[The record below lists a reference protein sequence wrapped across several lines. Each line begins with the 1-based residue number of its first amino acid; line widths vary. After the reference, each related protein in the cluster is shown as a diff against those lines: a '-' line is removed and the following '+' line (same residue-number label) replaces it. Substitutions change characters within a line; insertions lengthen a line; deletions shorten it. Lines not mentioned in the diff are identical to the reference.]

1 MALGSVL
8 MAEDPRSILE
18 RNKRLLADRA
28 KTQES
33 EELLEKLPQGHGS
46 GLNADMVDG
55 LHAAEIIARAP
66 GKGGGGGGSGSGS
79 GDMTKAVYDQNDN
92 DVVDNSEKIEGK
104 TLSEVQ
110 DHTPKAHTLASHSTK
125 AHSELTGVTED
136 QHHAKVHGDV
146 EHSVAYEKTTNKGVA
161 NGYAE
166 LDVDTLVLLARLPTI
181 PYNKLSLALSIV
193 NADIAAAAAIAESKL
208 ALNYSTHAE
217 NHKDR
222 HKSGGAD
229 AFTSTDLLEAIV
241 KRLQESSG
249 PTNLLMGSIADGQ
262 YLKRS
267 GTGIIGDIPAG
278 GGTHDILSATH
289 TDTLAASCVAGD
301 IIIANTTPK
310 WSRLAKGT
318 LNYVLKMG
326 ATLPGWGQVDW
337 GELTSKPSTFPPSA
351 HDHLNDHLKPTT
363 IGKIPTTST
372 PTILYLYTKDYLGD
386 PGSNKFLPEDSGYGY
401 LGDATH
407 FWAGVY
413 ANYVNVNGNLVV
425 LSLRDP
431 GAGTHYFSYAASTH
445 STLRPATADYSYVG
459 TSAYYFN
466 SVYADHVKYKEHS
479 VFDALDDIALVRKI
493 KAHKTE
499 ITKKGLPSVDYST
512 VPDEL
517 KAYEPEDIVD
527 EDGILQ
533 QPAGTHEFMDLGAL
547 CGLLTGAVKQLAD
560 KVDDLQARLKKL
572 EKGG

>member
-1 MALGSVL
+1 MGASDAVPKAVAKVGKSGTGTDYSRDDHQHALDPNLFTEQVNVQQEGVDKGSRQGVNFKAGANITL
-8 MAEDPRSILE
+8 NVAEDAPNE
-18 RNKRLLADRA
+18 RVN
-28 KTQES
+28 
-33 EELLEKLPQGHGS
+33 
-46 GLNADMVDG
+46 V
-55 LHAAEIIARAP
+55 EIASS
-66 GKGGGGGGSGSGS
+66 GGGG
-79 GDMTKAVYDQNDN
+79 V
-92 DVVDNSEKIEGK
+92 
-104 TLSEVQ
+104 
-110 DHTPKAHTLASHSTK
+110 
-125 AHSELTGVTED
+125 
-136 QHHAKVHGDV
+136 
-146 EHSVAYEKTTNKGVA
+146 
-161 NGYAE
+161 
-166 LDVDTLVLLARLPTI
+166 
-181 PYNKLSLALSIV
+181 
-193 NADIAAAAAIAESKL
+193 
-208 ALNYSTHAE
+208 
-217 NHKDR
+217 
-222 HKSGGAD
+222 
-229 AFTSTDLLEAIV
+229 
-241 KRLQESSG
+241 
-249 PTNLLMGSIADGQ
+249 
-262 YLKRS
+262 
-267 GTGIIGDIPAG
+267 
-278 GGTHDILSATH
+278 HDILSATH
-289 TDTLAASCVAGD
+289 SDTLAAAVVAGD
-301 IIIANTTPK
+301 IIIANATPK

-326 ATLPGWGQVDW
+326 ASLPGWGQVDW
-337 GELTSKPSTFPPSA
+337 GELTGKPSTFPPSA
-351 HDHLNDHLKPTT
+351 HDHLDDHLKPTT

-386 PGSNKFLPEDSGYGY
+386 PGSNKFLPEDSGSGY

-431 GAGTHYFSYAASTH
+431 GAGTHYFSYATSTH

-527 EDGILQ
+527 AKGEIQ
-533 QPAGTHEFMDLGAL
+533 QAKGYHDFMDLGAL